1 MSKSRIPSDGSKTRS
16 SSVKSEGKS
25 QPKLKSKIES
35 KASSKAEPKANPK
48 ADAKSGSKADLKLDL
63 KAESKSGTKK
73 KASRKAKPS
82 SKAHI
87 KADDGSPIMTE
98 VHRFIGISLGGGKSD
113 KACVAVME
121 YYPQYKKVFL
131 SRLIEK
137 IKSEE
142 TISADLKIH
151 EIIDQYHGGVDL
163 VAFDVPFRM
172 PQCVNCVCTCV
183 GYEQC
188 PEPHVRWMWDYT
200 KKLHKK
206 KKPRKLFTPY
216 TQRCV
221 EMYLSSEIE
230 EPFNLQHAMGAN
242 MAPLLARAMF
252 ITRRLQ
258 IPCIEVYP
266 KLSLWRIG
274 RSLQVMKSHLRFHK
288 HAFSGDES
296 RRSILHALSTHNV
309 AFVYDQ
315 DVKLMIENNH
325 AFEAFVCALTAF
337 LKFKNM
343 TEPRPEGFP
352 EREDWIDF
360 PVPTVKWG
368 DL

>member
-16 SSVKSEGKS
+16 SSVNSDKSE
-25 QPKLKSKIES
+25 SK
-35 KASSKAEPKANPK
+35 
-48 ADAKSGSKADLKLDL
+48 
-63 KAESKSGTKK
+63 GTKK
-73 KASRKAKPS
+73 KSS
-82 SKAHI
+82 SKPKASKAVAPKSPKAI
-87 KADDGSPIMTE
+87 KAAKAAKAAAKSQSKNQGSPTITE
-98 VHRFIGISLGGGKSD
+98 VHRFIGISLGGGKAD
-113 KACVAVME
+113 KACIAVME

-137 IKSEE
+137 VKSDDN
-142 TISADLKIH
+142 TSADLKIH
-151 EIIDQYHGGVDL
+151 EIIDQYHSALDT
-163 VAFDVPFRM
+163 VAFDVPFRL
-172 PQCVNCVCTCV
+172 PQCVNCKCVCA

-188 PEPHVRWMWDYT
+188 KEPHVKWMWEYT
-200 KKLHKK
+200 RKLHKK

-230 EPFNLQHAMGAN
+230 EPFNIQHAMGAN

-252 ITRRLQ
+252 ITHRLRV
-258 IPCIEVYP
+258 PCVEVYP

-274 RSLQVMKSHLRFHK
+274 RSLHVMKSHLRFHK
-288 HAFSGDES
+288 HSFGGDES
-296 RRSILHALSTHNV
+296 RRAILHALSTHNV

-325 AFEAFVCALTAF
+325 AFEAFICALTAF
-337 LKFKNM
+337 LKFKGL

-352 EREDWIDF
+352 ESEDWIEF
-360 PVPTVKWG
+360 PQTTIKWG